1 MYSFEHNSPTLSK
14 IIKSID
20 VPEVISLFFD
30 IGEENDDV
38 YEIYN
43 NLIFRLDSIKNYIA
57 DEL

>member
-38 YEIYN
+38 YEIP
-43 NLIFRLDSIKNYIA
+43 
-57 DEL
+57 